1 MYGWTKDKRAAAETP
16 LCLTDVLG
24 SGHHFEFIRLLL
36 TVGHLS
42 FSGKIQVP
50 CLRTSTHFCSPKLK
64 MAARRFSHS
73 TVLHFVV
80 KPLLKL
86 LPERAPVQLYFFVST
101 HFQGDCA
108 KDERESRA
116 RLELWLLFKIEGEVK
131 M

>member
-1 MYGWTKDKRAAAETP
+1 
-16 LCLTDVLG
+16 
-24 SGHHFEFIRLLL
+24 
-36 TVGHLS
+36 
-42 FSGKIQVP
+42 
-50 CLRTSTHFCSPKLK
+50 